1 MSCPW
6 KRRALLALASA
17 ATLLVVACGSST
29 IESQL
34 QPSRIVAFGD
44 GFSDLGQ
51 RGSRYTVNDGSAN
64 VWLHQLAANFGLGL
78 TAGTAG
84 GTAFATGNARINA
97 KPDAAGNSATPTVT
111 EQVDQFLAASQL
123 QAGVGIG
130 PNDLVVIAGGIG
142 DIVAEVARANA
153 GVQTGSDAVANVK
166 QAGRDL
172 GAQVRRLV
180 QAGGAHVVVVGT
192 YDLGKSPWASAT
204 GQAALLTEASGRFND
219 QLLLSIVDLGA
230 NVLYV
235 DAALLFNLM
244 IAVPTSY
251 DMTNAADPVCAS
263 VDPGPG
269 IGTGAGQVNSAVCNT
284 STLVSGADYT
294 HFLFADRVYPTPQG
308 HRKFGDF
315 AYERIR
321 VRW

>member
-1 MSCPW
+1 MSCHW
-6 KRRALLALASA
+6 MRRGLLALATA
-17 ATLLVVACGSST
+17 AALVVAACGSGT

-51 RGSRYTVNDGSAN
+51 AGSRYTVNDGTAN
-64 VWLHQLAANFGLGL
+64 VWVHKLAANFGLAL
-78 TAGTAG
+78 TASAAG
-84 GTAFATGNARINA
+84 GTSFAAGNARINT
-97 KPDAAGNSATPTVT
+97 KPDAAGNSATLTIT
-111 EQVDQFLAASQL
+111 EQVDQFLAASQF
-123 QAGVGIG
+123 QAGAGIG
-130 PNDLVVIAGGIG
+130 ANDLLVINGGIG
-142 DIVAEVARANA
+142 DIVAEVIKVDLGA
-153 GVQTGSDAVANVK
+153 QTSDQMIANVK

-180 QAGGAHVVVVGT
+180 QAGGVHVVVVGS
-192 YDLGKSPWASAT
+192 YDLGKSPWATAT
-204 GQAALLTEASGRFND
+204 GQAALLSEASGRFND

-244 IAVPTSY
+244 VATPSAY
-251 DMTNAADPVCAS
+251 DLSNATTVVCTS

-269 IGTGAGQVNSAVCNT
+269 IGTGAGQVNSALCNP
-284 STLVSGADYT
+284 STVVAGADYT
-294 HFLFADRVYPTPQG
+294 RFLFADRIYPAPQG

-321 VRW
+321 ARW